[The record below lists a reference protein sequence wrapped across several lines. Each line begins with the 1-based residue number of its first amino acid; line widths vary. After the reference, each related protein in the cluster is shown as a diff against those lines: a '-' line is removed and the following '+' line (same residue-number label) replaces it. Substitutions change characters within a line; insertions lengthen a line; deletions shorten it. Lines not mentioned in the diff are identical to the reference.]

1 MTIPF
6 QRHLAA
12 GFLSRIYAGV
22 INLVTVPV
30 FLHWLG
36 PETFGLIG
44 LSATMQ
50 TLFFIMDAGFGGT
63 ITRELAGGQGDAG
76 STVTAVV
83 RCRVIERFY
92 WISAPVIAM
101 TAFFIGAAFVVNWVG
116 AGTISRTE
124 MLLAISM
131 MATTIGLQWL
141 QGFYTAA
148 LYGTYRHTSVAV
160 VQALIWTAR
169 TLGAIVVLL
178 LAGKTVINYFIW
190 QLLVA
195 VAAVAVLRF
204 EITRCIPPWKFHSA
218 QGEVAKVLQ
227 NIRTVVLTA
236 SGASAALLAFN
247 QVDKIILGLR
257 FDLETFGYY
266 TLTWQIAGAL
276 YLIYNPIYNM
286 YLPLTVSALVVDDR
300 RMFLARARDGAVL
313 IAALVIP
320 VSTVIAVY
328 APQVVHLW
336 TGDIATAERAGP
348 FLRLTFA
355 GAACHALFF
364 GPYFVQM
371 ALGKTEITLRVVAGI
386 FLLMAPLMVLSAYL
400 GAGVLSTI
408 AIWAISSLCFLVI
421 TTLLTAARLLDVQPW
436 KWLLSTVI
444 TPIGA
449 AVVAGAVLSLWPPV
463 YDSRILVLLHV
474 FAAWLG
480 VTAFLMIVS
489 PKSRRVLRDAI
500 QGLVGSMQRS
510 QS

>member
-1 MTIPF
+1 MTIAF

-22 INLVTVPV
+22 INLATVPV

-63 ITRELAGGQGDAG
+63 ITRELASGHGNAG

-92 WISAPVIAM
+92 WLSAPVIAM
-101 TAFFIGAAFVVNWVG
+101 TAFSIGAVFVSNWVG
-116 AGTISRTE
+116 SGAISRSE

-131 MATTIGLQWL
+131 MAATIGLQWL

-148 LYGTYRHTSVAV
+148 LYGTYRHASVAV
-160 VQALIWTAR
+160 IQALIWTAR
-169 TLGAIVVLL
+169 TLGAMVVLL
-178 LAGKTVINYFIW
+178 LTEKTAINYFIW

-195 VAAVAVLRF
+195 VGAVVVLRH
-204 EITRCIPPWKFHSA
+204 EIIRRIPPWKAHSA
-218 QGEVAKVLQ
+218 RGEVANVLQ

-286 YLPLTVSALVVDDR
+286 YLPLTVSALVVGDQQT
-300 RMFLARARDGAVL
+300 FLARARDGALL

-320 VSTVIAVY
+320 VSTVVAVY

-336 TGDIATAERAGP
+336 TGDIATAERAGS

-371 ALGKTEITLRVVAGI
+371 AVGKTEITLRVVVGI
-386 FLLMAPLMVLSAYL
+386 LLLMTPLMLLSAYF
-400 GAGVLSTI
+400 GASVLSTI
-408 AIWAISSLCFLVI
+408 AIWAIASLCFVVI
-421 TTLLTAARLLDVQPW
+421 TTLLTAAQLLDVQPW
-436 KWLLSTVI
+436 EWLLSTVMA
-444 TPIGA
+444 PIGT
-449 AVVAGAVLSLWPPV
+449 AVAAGAVLSLWPPA
-463 YDSRILVLLHV
+463 YDSRMLVLLHIV
-474 FAAWLG
+474 AAWLG
-480 VTAFLMIVS
+480 VTALLMIVS
-489 PKSRRVLRDAI
+489 AKSRRVLRDAI
-500 QGLVGSMQRS
+500 QSLVGSQRRS